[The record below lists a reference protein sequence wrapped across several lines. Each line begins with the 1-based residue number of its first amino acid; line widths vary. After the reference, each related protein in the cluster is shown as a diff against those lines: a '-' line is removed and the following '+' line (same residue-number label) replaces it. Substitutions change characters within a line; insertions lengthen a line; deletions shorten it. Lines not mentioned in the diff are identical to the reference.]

1 MVSLLPQ
8 SLLLGH
14 GWRPMK
20 PWAPGSDLFILAV
33 GILSNVLGLFQ
44 LDLLNLHFLLILL
57 GSALNDFHA
66 SEKEDW
72 QEKPRFRGAFHELPL
87 HSHGLWGSAW
97 LTDWNS
103 YFHLPSHE
111 VRLSRAEGRKRHPL
125 PSLCLLWRKAY
136 TFGAADAV
144 QAAHVKWKAPWHG
157 PFYFL
162 NLEGV
167 ESEKPTCFTCCINN
181 GTSSLFQWEASAWKW
196 TKVGTKANLP
206 LCTFFPQRK

>member
-14 GWRPMK
+14 GWRPMR

-97 LTDWNS
+97 LTDWNIATFTFQATKWDFPEPKAGKGIHFPLS
-103 YFHLPSHE
+103 VYCEGKLTLL
-111 VRLSRAEGRKRHPL
+111 VLLTLSRQLMLNERHHGMVL
-125 PSLCLLWRKAY
+125 FIFWIWKGWNQKNQHALL
-136 TFGAADAV
+136 AV
-144 QAAHVKWKAPWHG
+144 
-157 PFYFL
+157 
-162 NLEGV
+162 
-167 ESEKPTCFTCCINN
+167 
-181 GTSSLFQWEASAWKW
+181 
-196 TKVGTKANLP
+196 
-206 LCTFFPQRK
+206 